1 MDVVAADPLDL
12 TFAAL
17 ADPTRRAILA
27 RLATGDASVTELAEP
42 FAMSQPAISKHLK
55 VLERAGL
62 ISRGRDA
69 QRRPRR
75 LDAAPLA
82 EATMWLERYRQF
94 WEARYRQLDA
104 LLDELTKDELK
115 KSRIT
120 RAGKAAQEEVT
131 MMNASMLTIT
141 TPSDREIAMTRVF
154 AAPARLVYDAHTKP
168 ELLKRWLGVFG
179 GWSLSTCEIDLRVG
193 GKYRWVWSKASGT
206 EMGMDGTYQELVTN
220 ARIVATEAFDD
231 PWYEGQCLVTTE
243 FVETDGTTTLT
254 ATMLYDSKKIRDA
267 VLKSPME
274 TGIVASYDKL
284 AALLAESTG
293 T

>member
-1 MDVVAADPLDL
+1 
-12 TFAAL
+12 
-17 ADPTRRAILA
+17 
-27 RLATGDASVTELAEP
+27 
-42 FAMSQPAISKHLK
+42 
-55 VLERAGL
+55 
-62 ISRGRDA
+62 
-69 QRRPRR
+69 
-75 LDAAPLA
+75 
-82 EATMWLERYRQF
+82 
-94 WEARYRQLDA
+94 
-104 LLDELTKDELK
+104 
-115 KSRIT
+115 
-120 RAGKAAQEEVT
+120 
-131 MMNASMLTIT
+131 MMNASTLTIA

-193 GKYRWVWSKASGT
+193 GKYRWVWSKGSGT
-206 EMGMDGTYQELVTN
+206 EMGMGGTYKDLVTN

-243 FVETDGTTTLT
+243 FVEADGWTTLT
-254 ATMLYDSKKIRDA
+254 ATMRYDSKKIRDA

-293 T
+293 A

>member
-1 MDVVAADPLDL
+1 
-12 TFAAL
+12 
-17 ADPTRRAILA
+17 
-27 RLATGDASVTELAEP
+27 
-42 FAMSQPAISKHLK
+42 
-55 VLERAGL
+55 
-62 ISRGRDA
+62 
-69 QRRPRR
+69 
-75 LDAAPLA
+75 
-82 EATMWLERYRQF
+82 
-94 WEARYRQLDA
+94 
-104 LLDELTKDELK
+104 
-115 KSRIT
+115 
-120 RAGKAAQEEVT
+120 
-131 MMNASMLTIT
+131 MMNASMLTIA

-206 EMGMDGTYQELVTN
+206 EMGMGGTYQELVTN

-243 FVETDGTTTLT
+243 FVETDGKTTLT
-254 ATMLYDSKKIRDA
+254 ATMRYDSKEIRDG

-293 T
+293 A

>member
-1 MDVVAADPLDL
+1 MMHAA
-12 TFAAL
+12 T
-17 ADPTRRAILA
+17 
-27 RLATGDASVTELAEP
+27 
-42 FAMSQPAISKHLK
+42 
-55 VLERAGL
+55 
-62 ISRGRDA
+62 
-69 QRRPRR
+69 
-75 LDAAPLA
+75 
-82 EATMWLERYRQF
+82 
-94 WEARYRQLDA
+94 
-104 LLDELTKDELK
+104 
-115 KSRIT
+115 
-120 RAGKAAQEEVT
+120 
-131 MMNASMLTIT
+131 LTIT

-154 AAPARLVYDAHTKP
+154 AAPRRLVYDAHTKP

-206 EMGMDGTYQELVTN
+206 EMGMGGTYQELVTN

-243 FVETDGTTTLT
+243 FVEANGRTTLT
-254 ATMLYDSKKIRDA
+254 ARMRYDSKKIRDA

-293 T
+293 A

>member
-1 MDVVAADPLDL
+1 
-12 TFAAL
+12 
-17 ADPTRRAILA
+17 
-27 RLATGDASVTELAEP
+27 
-42 FAMSQPAISKHLK
+42 
-55 VLERAGL
+55 
-62 ISRGRDA
+62 
-69 QRRPRR
+69 
-75 LDAAPLA
+75 
-82 EATMWLERYRQF
+82 
-94 WEARYRQLDA
+94 
-104 LLDELTKDELK
+104 
-115 KSRIT
+115 
-120 RAGKAAQEEVT
+120 
-131 MMNASMLTIT
+131 MMNASTLTIT

-220 ARIVATEAFDD
+220 ARIVATEAFDN

-243 FVETDGTTTLT
+243 FVETDGKTTLT
-254 ATMLYDSKKIRDA
+254 ATMRYGSKEIRDG

-284 AALLAESTG
+284 AALLADSTG
-293 T
+293 A